1 MMDYQ
6 LSPDAACALV
16 EDGAVVLHMG
26 TKRYFSLNETG
37 AAIWRML
44 EDDVSLADI
53 PAQLAQHY
61 EIDVEAA
68 GAAVTLLLGD
78 LAAERLIILAA
89 EV

>member
-37 AAIWRML
+37 ATIWRML
-44 EDDVSLADI
+44 EEDVTLADI
-53 PAQLAQHY
+53 PAQLAERY

-68 GAAVTLLLGD
+68 GAAVALLLGD
-78 LAAERLIILAA
+78 LAAEQLITLAA
-89 EV
+89 DG